1 MPMLEAQGLRAS
13 YGKSQ
18 VLHGI
23 DLKIDAGQVVS
34 LMGRNGM
41 GKTTTLRALMG
52 LNALDAGRVTFGG
65 VDVTG
70 RSANRIAAGGI
81 GWVPE
86 GRRIFPT
93 LTVAENLMMAERHSR
108 TGHWHLGTVYEL
120 FPRLQQRQANLGI
133 NLSGGEQQ
141 MLAIG
146 RALMS
151 NPKLLLLDEAT
162 EGLSPMVRAEI
173 WKCIADLKARGE
185 AILLVDKHLNALRK
199 IADFYYVLERGQVVW
214 SGTAADLEGS
224 LDRVEAFLRVA

>member
-1 MPMLEAQGLRAS
+1 MLEVSGLCAS
-13 YGKSQ
+13 YGKSH
-18 VLHGI
+18 VLHGV
-23 DLKIDAGQVVS
+23 DLKVLPGQVVS
-34 LMGRNGM
+34 LLGRNGM
-41 GKTTTLRALMG
+41 GKTTTLRAVMG
-52 LNALDAGRVTFGG
+52 LNACDSGQVLFDGA
-65 VDVTG
+65 DVTG
-70 RSANRIAAGGI
+70 WSANRIAVRGM

-93 LTVAENLMMAERHSR
+93 LTVAENLSVAARQGQSGNWHSER
-108 TGHWHLGTVYEL
+108 VYEL
-120 FPRLQQRQANLGI
+120 FPRLRERKRNLGV

-173 WKCIADLKARGE
+173 WRCIADLKAHGE

-199 IADFYYVLERGQVVW
+199 VADAHYVLEGGKIVW
-214 SGTAADLEGS
+214 HGDTADLARDIS
-224 LDRVEAFLRVA
+224 SVESYLRVV